1 MASTLEKLQK
11 LINRELSIDIEKIT
25 TDAHLFD
32 DLNFDSLD
40 AIEMVL
46 SIEREFDVEV
56 PDEDV
61 DSLFTVK
68 QVVDFIDA
76 NT

>member
-1 MASTLEKLQK
+1 MASTIERLQD
-11 LINRELSIDIEKIT
+11 LINRELSIDKEKIT

-46 SIEREFDVEV
+46 SIETEFDIEV
-56 PDEDV
+56 PDEDFDEKFSKAV
-61 DSLFTVK
+61 IGEL
-68 QVVDFIDA
+68 
-76 NT
+76 NY

>member
-1 MASTLEKLQK
+1 M
-11 LINRELSIDIEKIT
+11 NLSGKAIKYWLDKEKIT

-46 SIEREFDVEV
+46 SIETEFDIEV

-61 DSLFTVK
+61 DNLMTVK
-68 QVVDFIDA
+68 QVIDFIDA
-76 NT
+76 NS